1 MTALA
6 VSVGGQ
12 RLATINCEGFD
23 VASVHVNGTRADDPF
38 AALHVRAGRYPA
50 GAESVHLLWLND
62 VVLGPNAAVQAEVLA
77 SGETNP
83 AGQTMDDLFGGEDA
97 QGAEHK
103 AHDFD
108 DPQALS
114 ALMAHARAQ
123 PNLREGFAFTYASS
137 LGTRLAERSAPDAHG
152 VAFTVLWN
160 GVYPKRVSASLRTCT
175 LDSVETREAGRSVAR
190 EILTKGKS
198 VRVTFSEIGQGERA

>member
-6 VSVGGQ
+6 VSVDGQ
-12 RLATINCEGFD
+12 RLASINCEGFD
-23 VASVHVNGTRADDPF
+23 VVSVHVNGTRADDPF

-77 SGETNP
+77 SGETGP

-123 PNLREGFAFTYASS
+123 PNLREGFALTYASS

-152 VAFTVLWN
+152 MH
-160 GVYPKRVSASLRTCT
+160 PERVSASLRTYT
-175 LDSVETREAGRSVAR
+175 LDSVETREAGGFVAR
-190 EILTKGKS
+190 EILTKGQS